1 MSLGTVSFLDNQFDI
16 KVYAGERLGNKIAI
30 DTETEIVP
38 FHMTPDMVT
47 MQAFNG
53 KVVYYVPKNRVQE
66 FFDTNND
73 STFILHNFA
82 FDFDVLAKHLQSD
95 SLFYKIMDEHRV
107 EDTSIL
113 YRLWHL
119 AKVGHIPFKY
129 NLKLLVKEF
138 FRVELDKEGQTL
150 WTPYLNTELEDIP
163 QSLIEYGALDV
174 ITTFY
179 LHSELRSR
187 ITPLDRMGTLLSHG
201 IQVMGEFALNK
212 IYKNGIGFDL
222 EARDILLKEM
232 NQKLEEEALVLDLY
246 GWRRGLKGMKDRF
259 DSICETY
266 EIDVPRTKDLH
277 RSSKQEDLVKY
288 SGNQFV
294 DAYLAYHEVEK
305 ATTFIRGI
313 ESERV
318 HPRYNS
324 LVNTGRTSCSK
335 PNFQQLP
342 RVGGIREMFKATEG
356 STFIIT
362 DYSTLELAT
371 LAQVTYE
378 RYGYSVMRDKI
389 NEGEDLHKYY
399 ASVMNRCSID
409 KVTKEMR
416 QQAKAANFGFPG
428 GLGVETFVTFC
439 KGYGLKINEE
449 QARAM
454 KDAWFEAFPE
464 MREYMK
470 NEDGYVTT
478 ITGRLRGN
486 TTYCA
491 EKNTPFQGLAADGA
505 KIALYNL
512 QREGFKVVG
521 FVHDEVICEVN
532 NKKYDDLLQKQEKIM
547 IEAMQEVVPDV
558 KISVDSM
565 ISERYCK

>member
-16 KVYAGERLGNKIAI
+16 KVYAGERLGNNLCI
-30 DTETEIVP
+30 DTETEICP
-38 FHMTPDMVT
+38 FHMTPDIVT

-53 KVVYYVPKNRVQE
+53 KDVYYIPKDRINE
-66 FFDTNND
+66 FFNVHDN

-82 FDFDVLAKHLQSD
+82 FDFGVLEKHLGNTSI
-95 SLFYKIMDEHRV
+95 FYKIMDEHRI

-113 YRLWHL
+113 YRLWYL
-119 AKVGHIPFKY
+119 GKIGHIPFKY
-129 NLKLLVKEF
+129 NLKLLCKEF
-138 FRVELDKEGQTL
+138 FNVELDKEGQTL
-150 WTPYLNTELEDIP
+150 WTPYLNVALEEIP

-174 ITTFY
+174 ITTYY
-179 LHSELRSR
+179 LYSELRTR
-187 ITPLDRMGTLLSHG
+187 ITPMDKYGTLLSHN
-201 IQVMGEFALNK
+201 IQVKGEYALNK

-222 EARDILLKEM
+222 ESRDVLLTEL
-232 NQKLEEEALVLDLY
+232 NQKLEDEALVLDLY

-266 EIDVPRTKDLH
+266 EIDVPFTADLH
-277 RSSKQEDLVKY
+277 RSSKGEDLIKY

-294 DAYLAYHEVEK
+294 DAYLAYHSVEK

-342 RVGGIREMFKATEG
+342 RLGGIREMFKANTG

-389 NEGEDLHKYY
+389 NDGEDLHKYY

-409 KVTKEMR
+409 MVTKEMR

-428 GLGVETFVTFC
+428 GLGAETFVTFC

-449 QARAM
+449 EAKEM
-454 KDAWFEAFPE
+454 KKAWFEAFPE
-464 MREYMK
+464 MVEYMK
-470 NEDGYVTT
+470 NEDGHVTT
-478 ITGRLRGN
+478 LTGRLRGN

-505 KIALYNL
+505 KLAMYNL
-512 QREGFKVVG
+512 QKQGFKIVG
-521 FVHDEVICEVN
+521 FVHDEIICETN
-532 NKKYDDLLQKQEKIM
+532 SKGYDEKLRRQEQIM
-547 IEAMQEVVPDV
+547 IDSMKQVVPDV
-558 KISVDSM
+558 KISVESM